1 MASLLR
7 AENYRWLLSCWFA
20 HLSAFKVKA
29 GAGWFA
35 PFNPRHW
42 HSSLLCC
49 SQVHVPSR
57 LLCILDGLSSPQQ
70 NHWGA
75 GRLTEPWLCLWAIT
89 NFSPSTQ
96 GLPCGSCPALNSG
109 TACKV
114 NCCPT
119 QLLYLSNLHLACHY
133 PNNQSLCSLMMFIK
147 ACWLPFQLDCTI
159 QCFWQDFF
167 LREKP
172 LHSCWIWR
180 DLPREN
186 KKSTLRF
193 RNRIKNK

>member
-1 MASLLR
+1 MVSLLR
-7 AENYRWLLSCWFA
+7 AENYCWLLSCWFA

-89 NFSPSTQ
+89 NFSPSTK

-119 QLLYLSNLHLACHY
+119 QLFTSAIYILPVTIRIIRASAAWW
-133 PNNQSLCSLMMFIK
+133 CSLRPADF
-147 ACWLPFQLDCTI
+147 PF
-159 QCFWQDFF
+159 
-167 LREKP
+167 
-172 LHSCWIWR
+172 
-180 DLPREN
+180 N
-186 KKSTLRF
+186 
-193 RNRIKNK
+193 